1 MKKTATVLATTALAT
16 TLTIQT
22 ATAGSVVA
30 DQPAEATVTADS
42 SSGGLLDSINSKGYG
57 TFSGRIQLLSMY
69 RDYEDVP
76 AGDYGH
82 STTLG
87 AMLGYQSPTFGGF
100 DIGATYN
107 YAGTLFDGGNTDL
120 LLNDDIHILNEAWLG
135 YNFEAFGLK
144 ESKIVAGRQISNG
157 EVFRKDDFRQKARGI
172 EAVQFTTKDISN
184 FSMTVGHA
192 VKMSNWIAAGDRWEY
207 NDFGDVF
214 GADDDTDGVTWGEVV
229 YTGIDGWNISVF
241 DAYAWDVTNLFG
253 TRIQYD
259 ICDEAALIGYYRH
272 ESNVGDADTNT
283 ADAWGLSYQQ
293 KIGGVTLEPGF
304 FSVSGSN
311 LLFQEATT
319 GINHALGSSMMICA
333 CQFNEGADTAYLK
346 ATTKINNTVL
356 YGLYNYT
363 WQDHSKHAFDGQEL
377 NAVIKQIITDEFSIS
392 FKGGVG
398 QRDGKNGADDRLFT
412 DARLFVT
419 YTF

>member
-1 MKKTATVLATTALAT
+1 MNKTVRVAAATVLGT
-16 TLTIQT
+16 TLTAMSGQ
-22 ATAGSVVA
+22 VA
-30 DQPAEATVTADS
+30 VDKPAETTVAAEG
-42 SSGGLLDSINSKGYG
+42 SSGGILESINSKGYG

-69 RDYEDVP
+69 RDYEGVP

-87 AMLGYQSPTFGGF
+87 AMLSYQSPTFSGF
-100 DIGATYN
+100 DIGAAYN
-107 YAGTLFDGGNTDL
+107 YAGTLFDGGNTNL
-120 LLNDDIHILNEAWLG
+120 LLNDDIHILNEAWLR
-135 YNFEAFGLK
+135 YNFETFNLK
-144 ESKIVAGRQISNG
+144 ESNIVIGRQINNG

-184 FSMTVGHA
+184 VSMTFGHA
-192 VKMSNWIAAGDRWEY
+192 IKMSNWIAAGDRWEY

-214 GADDDTDGVTWGEVV
+214 GAEDDTDGVTWGEIV
-229 YTGIDGWNISVF
+229 YSGFEGWEISVF
-241 DAYAWDVTNLFG
+241 DAYAWDVTNLIG
-253 TRIQYD
+253 TRIQYN
-259 ICDEAALIGYYRH
+259 ICDEASLIAYYRN
-272 ESNVGDADTNT
+272 ESDVGEADTSN
-283 ADAWGLSYQQ
+283 ADAWGVSYQQ
-293 KIGGVTLEPGF
+293 KVENVMLEPGF

-311 LLFQEATT
+311 LRFQEATT

-356 YGLYNYT
+356 YGLYNFT
-363 WQDHSKHAFDGQEL
+363 WQDHDKHAFDGQEL
-377 NAVIKQIITDEFSIS
+377 NAVVKQIITDELSIS

-398 QRDGKNGADDRLFT
+398 LRDGKNGADDQTFT